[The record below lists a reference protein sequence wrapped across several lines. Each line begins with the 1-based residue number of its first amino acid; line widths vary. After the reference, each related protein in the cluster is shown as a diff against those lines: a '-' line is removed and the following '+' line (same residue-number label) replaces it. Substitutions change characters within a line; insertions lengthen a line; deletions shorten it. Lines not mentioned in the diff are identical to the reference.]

1 MHVYLLQTLNGI
13 GIGMIYFL
21 IAVGLTI
28 IFGILRF
35 VNFAHGAFYLVGA
48 YLAFYLIQLFD
59 SFWLALLVS
68 PLVVAALAWVL
79 DRILFHRIYH
89 MSHDAHILVTVGIAL
104 MFQET
109 VMAIWGPVPQHVPI
123 PTGLDGI
130 VVLGDFVYPTYRLFV
145 IAVAAVLAGGLWLMM
160 ERSRIGALLRAGSE
174 APEMLSLLGVD
185 TFRLFGFTFAGA
197 AWLAAVAG
205 TIAAPLR
212 GVEPFMSF
220 EALAIAFVV
229 VVIGGL
235 GNFTGA
241 LAGGLMIGIVQSLMS
256 SIWPEGARLMIYV
269 TMLAVILLRPYG
281 LFGRA

>member
-1 MHVYLLQTLNGI
+1 MHIYLLQILNGI

-35 VNFAHGAFYLVGA
+35 VNFAHGAFYMVGA
-48 YLAFYLIQLFD
+48 YVAYYTTQLFG
-59 SFWLALLVS
+59 SFWLALAVA
-68 PLVVAALAWVL
+68 PLVVALLAWAL
-79 DRILFHRIYH
+79 DRILFYRIYH
-89 MSHDAHILVTVGIAL
+89 LSHDAHILVTVGIAL
-104 MFQET
+104 VFQET
-109 VMAIWGPVPQHVPI
+109 VMGIWGPVPQHVPI
-123 PTGLDGI
+123 PAGLDGI
-130 VVLGDFVYPTYRLFV
+130 LIVGDFVYPIYRLFV
-145 IAVAAVLAGGLWLMM
+145 IAVAAALALGLWLMM
-160 ERSRIGALLRAGSE
+160 ERSRIGAMLRAGSE
-174 APEMLSLLGVD
+174 APEMLSLLGVNV
-185 TFRLFGFTFAGA
+185 FRLFSLTFAGA

-205 TIAAPLR
+205 TMAAPLR

-235 GNFTGA
+235 GNFVGA

-269 TMLAVILLRPYG
+269 TMILVILMRPYG